1 MHGYGRYTW
10 KDGRVYEGYY
20 VNDKKHGKG
29 TFYEIDGRV
38 FEGEW
43 RGGKR
48 TGRGKIRLKKRWTC
62 PK

>member
-1 MHGYGRYTW
+1 M
-10 KDGRVYEGYY
+10 
-20 VNDKKHGKG
+20 NDKKHGKG

-48 TGRGKIRLKKRWTC
+48 TGRGKIRLKNGEEREGVW
-62 PK
+62 